1 MSMEVGIALGA
12 LLTLAFV
19 WLYARVN
26 GFRAQRPSD
35 YDATLPPFDLRRILN
50 GPMICEGAIYG
61 PRGRVTSRFVGHF
74 QIDWDGDTGVMH
86 ERFEYDSG
94 EIQRRAWHLVLA
106 PNGKI
111 EARAE
116 DVKGL
121 GRGEVRGAT
130 VFLRYRLRLPEDA
143 GGYLLSA
150 EDWMYLAPNGTIV
163 NRSQFRKYGLLVA
176 ELVATMRPKED
187 A

>member
-1 MSMEVGIALGA
+1 MLALFR
-12 LLTLAFV
+12 LFE
-19 WLYARVN
+19 RVN

-35 YDATLPPFDLRRILN
+35 YTDTQPAFELKQHLN

-74 QIDWDGDTGVMH
+74 QIDWDGDAGVMR

-94 EIQRRAWHLVLA
+94 EVQHRAWNLTLK
-106 PNGKI
+106 PGGQI
-111 EARAE
+111 EARAD
-116 DVKGL
+116 DVKGV
-121 GRGEVRGAT
+121 GRGQVRGAT
-130 VFLRYRLRLPEDA
+130 AFLRYRLRLPAEA
-143 GGYLLSA
+143 GGYVLSA